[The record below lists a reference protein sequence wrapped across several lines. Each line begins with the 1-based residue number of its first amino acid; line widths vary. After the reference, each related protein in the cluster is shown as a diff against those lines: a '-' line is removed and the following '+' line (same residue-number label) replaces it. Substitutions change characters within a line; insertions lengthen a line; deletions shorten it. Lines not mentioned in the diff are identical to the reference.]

1 MEKLKKILER
11 KIMLKGLVDRLEV
24 VIDTLIWIMSGV
36 SIIGLCIIIF
46 EIMFM
51 K

>member
-1 MEKLKKILER
+1 
-11 KIMLKGLVDRLEV
+11 MLKGIVDRLEV

-36 SIIGLCIIIF
+36 SIIGLFIIIF